1 MNGRVVHVWRKNGRE
16 EVRASLE
23 TFKGYEL
30 AHVRVYVLGEDGAE
44 AKPTQKGIAVKLA
57 DLPQLK
63 ESVDRLL
70 AEVELT
76 AEAA

>member
-1 MNGRVVHVWRKNGRE
+1 MSGVVHTWRKNGRE

-57 DLPQLK
+57 DLPKLK
-63 ESVDRLL
+63 ESVESLI
-70 AEVELT
+70 AAVE
-76 AEAA
+76 AKAA